1 MRTLVVSDLHLGGRT
16 GVDVLRRS
24 PEARA
29 ALAAQLAQTDRL
41 VLLGD
46 TLELR
51 HGPAREA
58 LAAARPGLEEV
69 AAARRGGAEVLLV
82 PCNHAHALAGPW
94 LDHRVRPLAL
104 ETRVKPQTASPLA
117 RQVA

>member
-1 MRTLVVSDLHLGGRT
+1 MRTLVVSGPHPGGRPRGGRPPPPPRGGRT

-58 LAAARPGLEEV
+58 LAHARPVLEQLG
-69 AAARRGGAEVLLV
+69 AALPAEAEVVLV
-82 PCNHAHALAGPW
+82 PGNHDYAL
-94 LDHRVRPLAL
+94 
-104 ETRVKPQTASPLA
+104 
-117 RQVA
+117 